1 VIVVHRI
8 AEELAR
14 ATAAWLR
21 ERDVAAT
28 SRCAICLS
36 GGSTPRRG

>member
-1 VIVVHRI
+1 VIVVHHI
-8 AEELAR
+8 EELAR

-28 SRCAICLS
+28 GRCAIWLS
-36 GGSTPRRG
+36 GGSTPRRV